1 MVRFDE
7 MNETPKKV
15 KKIIQIFEIDQVSRN
30 KLESVFPPKF
40 SEFIG
45 HHITYAVKVP
55 ITDPLPSASSF
66 VVVGYAI
73 DENGLEC
80 LVVEVDGS
88 IHRPDGLIYH
98 ITWSIDRSA
107 GFVPKNSNDVIAANG
122 FSYIDKPI
130 NISAKAKYIF

>member
-1 MVRFDE
+1 MTE
-7 MNETPKKV
+7 KPKKI
-15 KKIIQIFEIDQVSRN
+15 KKVIQIFELDAGSRS
-30 KLESVFPPKF
+30 KLEKVFPPKF

-45 HHITYAVKVP
+45 HHVTYAVKVP

-66 VVVGYAI
+66 KVVGYAI

-88 IHRPDGLIYH
+88 IYRPDGLIYH

-107 GFVPKNSNDVIAANG
+107 GFAPKNSNDVIAANG
-122 FSYIDKPI
+122 FSKIENPI
-130 NISAKAKYIF
+130 NITAKAKYIF